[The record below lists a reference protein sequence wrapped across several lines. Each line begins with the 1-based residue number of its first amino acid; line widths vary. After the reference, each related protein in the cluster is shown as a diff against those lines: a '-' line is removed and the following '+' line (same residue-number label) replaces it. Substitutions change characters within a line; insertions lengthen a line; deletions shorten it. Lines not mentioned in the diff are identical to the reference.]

1 VNQAVGYVYAIEN
14 TVNNRCYI
22 GSATDYK
29 SRWNAHRSSLRRGKH
44 HSFILQRAWDKYG
57 EDAFA
62 FKVLVI
68 CAKEQRIEYENRLM
82 PLQSYNILRTA
93 KEQLVRGGWKHMDAF
108 RQKMSAIH
116 KGKKLTNEHR
126 QKLAEVARTRKYDS
140 KRRNNCKERQLKL
153 MQSEE
158 YTKSLTVFLEKARK
172 VKSDNCAKKTNLVY
186 AEVQNGL
193 SVRDACKLHKISE
206 EAFYKHAKAMSLP
219 RLGHANRTKKIT
231 SANEAKAKN
240 AYSLLV
246 VGYTITN
253 ACKEAGIATNTLY
266 RYMQTLGL
274 PKIGHKNR
282 KHVV

>member
-206 EAFYKHAKAMSLP
+206 EAFYKHAKAMSW
-219 RLGHANRTKKIT
+219 
-231 SANEAKAKN
+231 
-240 AYSLLV
+240 
-246 VGYTITN
+246 
-253 ACKEAGIATNTLY
+253 ACKQNKENYIC
-266 RYMQTLGL
+266 
-274 PKIGHKNR
+274 
-282 KHVV
+282 